1 MAEKMEAQK
10 KDQQLYAIDQSA
22 EMARNKR
29 EFYEKALQELML
41 FKSRMD
47 VAIMEVQEK
56 LKREQDLAVE
66 AEKRYEQIRYG
77 AEEAARE
84 AGNHATMLQE
94 AERRKA
100 EAEAKLAE
108 AEQQLTAQERVQ
120 PEMIHQVEM
129 QIQGLQDSVAAT
141 EARRNKLIAEV
152 GAHHKHRLL

>member
-10 KDQQLYAIDQSA
+10 KDQQLYAMDQSA
-22 EMARNKR
+22 ETARNKR

-47 VAIMEVQEK
+47 VATMEVQEK
-56 LKREQDLAVE
+56 LKREQDFAVE

-84 AGNHATMLQE
+84 AGNHATLLQE
-94 AERRKA
+94 AEKRKA

-108 AEQQLTAQERVQ
+108 AEQQLAAQERVH

-129 QIQGLQDSVAAT
+129 QIQGLQDSVSST

-152 GAHHKHRLL
+152 GTHHKQRLL